1 MECDSLPLPGW
12 WTECTVGRA
21 DEGQQK
27 KNKKMD
33 GDASECSAVEG
44 SGDRK
49 REDRDGMFL

>member
-27 KNKKMD
+27 KKKMD
-33 GDASECSAVEG
+33 GDASACSAVEG